1 VSPWT
6 REERTTTS
14 MMSTSGEKRHSI
26 TCDEMCGWQ
35 HRTRGGVPGAKRAFR
50 LGDGEFSLVL
60 SGSRR
65 GRMQNL
71 DERRLRHGMF
81 SE

>member
-1 VSPWT
+1 MKCVVG
-6 REERTTTS
+6 
-14 MMSTSGEKRHSI
+14 STGLGEH
-26 TCDEMCGWQ
+26 D
-35 HRTRGGVPGAKRAFR
+35 GVPGAKRAFR

-60 SGSRR
+60 SGFRR